1 LSVLDVVIVLLGLLV
16 FGVGVVQLVT
26 GRVFV
31 GWRPRRRN
39 LPLAFY
45 RAYAAFYGFL
55 GLLIAWTVLQ
65 KPFGATFQAVS
76 GAFLSMGLI
85 VAATWAFVIAVRNG
99 SGKRAG
105 Q

>member
-1 LSVLDVVIVLLGLLV
+1 MNVRDIVIVLLGLLV
-16 FGVGVVQLVT
+16 FGVGAVQFVT
-26 GRVFV
+26 GRVVV
-31 GWRPRRRN
+31 GWRPGRRN

-65 KPFGATFQAVS
+65 KPFGATFQAGT
-76 GAFLSMGLI
+76 GALLSMGVI
-85 VAATWAFVIAVRNG
+85 VAATWAFVIAVRN
-99 SGKRAG
+99 SSRKKAG